1 MNADLR
7 RPFLCNL
14 WLERLFDVKRC
25 SKEFIAFFFEHA
37 ANDRALTESSE
48 ACELFSHMVSVD
60 DVRVRNEFR
69 PGDLGYVIH
78 MHGRLYGIEY
88 NYGVGFEMYVAEG
101 LAEFYK
107 QYDPRRDRVWICEHG
122 NRIVGFLLLM
132 HREGNAA
139 QLRYFL
145 LDPEYRGIG
154 LGKRLMNLYMDF
166 LRACGYKS
174 SYLWTTH
181 EQEAAASLYKR
192 YGFVLTE
199 EKESTAFGKTLKEQ
213 RYDLSHKDIKS
224 T

>member
-1 MNADLR
+1 
-7 RPFLCNL
+7 
-14 WLERLFDVKRC
+14 
-25 SKEFIAFFFEHA
+25 
-37 ANDRALTESSE
+37 
-48 ACELFSHMVSVD
+48 MVSVD

-122 NRIVGFLLLM
+122 DRIVGFLLLM

-213 RYDLSHKDIKS
+213 RYDLSHKKS